1 LQAFLVEDKYYTLP
15 EVYRCIKDKL
25 PISLSKSVRKKI
37 QSSNEILE
45 DCIKSGD
52 VIYGLNTGFGKLSQ
66 VKISNDDMGSLQ
78 KNLIMSHSAGV
89 GDNSPS
95 EIVKIMMLLKII
107 SLSRGYS
114 GVRIKLIN
122 KIIDFINFDCIPIV
136 PCQGSVGASGD
147 LAPLSHMSLPLIGL
161 GEIMHDSKQ
170 YPSKEIL
177 KKLKISIFELSHK
190 EGLALINGTQ
200 FSSAYGVS
208 SMSRLN
214 DLIKISDIAGAI
226 STEGLMGTDK
236 AFSPKIHELKEHVG
250 QKLSAFNLFNLLQNS
265 DIHKSHMD
273 CDRVQDMYSIRCMPQ
288 VHGACRDSIY
298 AANEMIEKE
307 INSVSDNPLV
317 LLDGSVISAGHF
329 HAESVAQAMDI
340 ASIATAELANI
351 SERRIFALTKGDF
364 GLPMCLANKPGLH
377 SGVMM
382 WQVTASA
389 LASENKTLAH
399 PASIDNIPTGG
410 DQEDHVSMA
419 PWSGRKLSKIIDNLE
434 KILSIEI
441 LCGCLSIDFRKGL
454 NPADGVKYV
463 YDEVRK
469 HSQTIKEDR
478 ILTDD
483 INSILN
489 LIKSGSLLNVLKNKI
504 ELK

>member
-1 LQAFLVEDKYYTLP
+1 MQPFLVEDKYYTLS
-15 EVYRCIKDKL
+15 EVYQCIKDEL
-25 PISLSKSVRKKI
+25 QISLSKTVRKKI
-37 QSSNEILE
+37 QSSNEVLE
-45 DCIKSGD
+45 QCIKNGD
-52 VIYGLNTGFGKLSQ
+52 VVYGLNTGFGKLSQ
-66 VKISNDDMGSLQ
+66 VKISDDDMVSLQ
-78 KNLIMSHSAGV
+78 ENLIMSHSAGV
-89 GDNSPS
+89 GDTSPI

-114 GVRIKLIN
+114 GVRMELIE
-122 KIIDFINFDCIPIV
+122 KIIDLINFDCIPII
-136 PCQGSVGASGD
+136 PSQGSVGASGD

-161 GEIMHDSKQ
+161 GEIMHGSKQ
-170 YPSKEIL
+170 YSSKEIL
-177 KKLKISIFELSHK
+177 KKLKISVFKLSYK

-200 FSSAYGVS
+200 FSSAYGVFC
-208 SMSRLN
+208 MNRLN
-214 DLIKISDIAGAI
+214 ELVKIADIAGAI

-236 AFSPKIHELKEHVG
+236 AFSSKVHGLKEHIG
-250 QKLSAFNLFNLLQNS
+250 QKISASNLFNLLQNS
-265 DIHKSHMD
+265 EIHESHMD
-273 CDRVQDMYSIRCMPQ
+273 CERVQDMYSIRCMPQ
-288 VHGACRDSIY
+288 VHGACRDTIF
-298 AANEMIEKE
+298 AANDMIEKE
-307 INSVSDNPLV
+307 VNSVSDNPLV
-317 LLDGSVISAGHF
+317 FLDGSIISAGHF

-340 ASIATAELANI
+340 ACIAASELANI

-364 GLPMCLANKPGLH
+364 GLPLCLANNPGLH

-399 PASIDNIPTGG
+399 PASVDNIPTGG

-419 PWSGRKLSKIIDNLE
+419 PWSGRKLFKIINNLE

-454 NPADGVKYV
+454 KPADGVKYV

-469 HSQTIKEDR
+469 HSKEIKEDR
-478 ILTDD
+478 VLTDD
-483 INSILN
+483 MNSILN
-489 LIKSGSLLNVLKNKI
+489 LIKSGSLLNILKNKI